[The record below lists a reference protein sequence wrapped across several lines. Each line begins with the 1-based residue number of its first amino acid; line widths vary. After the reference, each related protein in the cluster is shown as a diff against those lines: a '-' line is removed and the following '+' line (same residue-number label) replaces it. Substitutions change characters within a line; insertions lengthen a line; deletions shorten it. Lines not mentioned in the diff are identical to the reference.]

1 MISHDPNNIHKLKS
15 RYLNEDTIEDSN
27 NFEALNYTIKK
38 RDLLNKNKLIK
49 LLEIISPK
57 ILQFYE
63 IVECIGLGS
72 ESVIYKSIHKKTNR
86 TIAMKFII
94 KEKDEKININE
105 YNILKK
111 LKNFNIITYFGLYE
125 IKKNE
130 LDCIIMEYAKFG
142 NIRDFQ
148 KNILKRKDLSEQLL
162 CYFTFQILN
171 GLKYCHICKI
181 THFDLKPQN
190 IIIDDYLT
198 AKIIDFSVS
207 LDYSK
212 INSNKIKLPFRGT
225 SFYMAPEV
233 LSSKIVK
240 VKDLNKVDLFSL
252 GVTLY
257 ALAFG
262 KYPFGFTPDD
272 DYEKIYKKIM
282 KGIEIEDTK
291 YYSKYFIDFLTK
303 LLEKDINKRININE
317 ALNHY
322 WIKGAQ
328 LLNNEKEKTDDLD
341 IFLSYLIGDNIKS
354 FRDYLYA
361 LN

>member
-1 MISHDPNNIHKLKS
+1 MEMFLNDDSQINNI
-15 RYLNEDTIEDSN
+15 N
-27 NFEALNYTIKK
+27 
-38 RDLLNKNKLIK
+38 NKLFNFPTKNSKNGIQQVK
-49 LLEIISPK
+49 NYHLFNQELIADYFKKNPEIISNFE
-57 ILQFYE
+57 LLDFLNY
-63 IVECIGLGS
+63 GS
-72 ESVIYKSIHKKTNR
+72 SNTYIYTALEKQSKK
-86 TIAMKFII
+86 KVII
-94 KEKDEKININE
+94 KMSPKRKEMNHNINE
-105 YNILKK
+105 IIISQK
-111 LKNFNIITYFGLYE
+111 LKNKNIINCNGFRD

-130 LDCIIMEYAKFG
+130 IDYIIMEYAKYG
-142 NIRDFQ
+142 SLLDF
-148 KNILKRKDLSEQLL
+148 KNKLLKKQYFSEQLL
-162 CYFTFQILN
+162 CFFTSQILN
-171 GLKYCHICKI
+171 GLKYCHMCKI
-181 THFDLKPQN
+181 AHLDIKPKN
-190 IIIDDYLT
+190 IVIDDYLT